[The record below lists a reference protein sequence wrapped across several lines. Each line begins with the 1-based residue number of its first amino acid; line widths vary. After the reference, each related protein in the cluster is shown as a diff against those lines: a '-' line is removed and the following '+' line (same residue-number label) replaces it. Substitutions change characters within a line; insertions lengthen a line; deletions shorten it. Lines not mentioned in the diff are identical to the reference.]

1 MAEPS
6 PLTEREL
13 RFLRALSEHGVPF
26 LIVGLSAAALQGA
39 PVVTQDI
46 DLWFERID
54 DPKLA
59 TALRQ
64 VGGAYVPPTA
74 LTPPMFAG
82 EGLELFDIVLRMD
95 GLAGFTTEWAT
106 AMDMAMGDVTV
117 RVLPLSRVLV
127 SKRAAS
133 HPKDRL
139 VVPVLEDVLAL
150 RRHSARVR
158 PHGIPRCCS
167 PWPDGSYDADGR
179 TALRILQPFE
189 PPQTVYLT
197 SCD

>member
-1 MAEPS
+1 VAEPS

-13 RFLRALSEHGVPF
+13 RFLRALTAHGVPF

-46 DLWFERID
+46 DLWFERLD

-95 GLAGFTTEWAT
+95 GLAGFATEWAN
-106 AMDMAMGDVTV
+106 AMEMAVGDVTA

-133 HPKDRL
+133 RPKDRL
-139 VVPVLEDVLAL
+139 VIPVLEDVLAL
-150 RRHSARVR
+150 RAA
-158 PHGIPRCCS
+158 PQD
-167 PWPDGSYDADGR
+167 PDSTD
-179 TALRILQPFE
+179 
-189 PPQTVYLT
+189 
-197 SCD
+197 

>member
-13 RFLRALSEHGVPF
+13 RFLRALTAHGVPY

-46 DLWFERID
+46 DLWFERLD
-54 DPKLA
+54 DPRLA
-59 TALRQ
+59 AALRQ

-82 EGLELFDIVLRMD
+82 EGLELFDVVLRMD
-95 GLAGFTTEWAT
+95 GLAGFAAESAD
-106 AMDMAMGDVTV
+106 ALEMVVGDVTA
-117 RVLPLSRVLV
+117 RVLPLSRILA

-133 HPKDRL
+133 RPKDRL
-139 VVPVLEDVLAL
+139 VIPVLEDVLAL
-150 RRHSARVR
+150 RAAQQD
-158 PHGIPRCCS
+158 
-167 PWPDGSYDADGR
+167 PDP
-179 TALRILQPFE
+179 TE
-189 PPQTVYLT
+189 
-197 SCD
+197 